1 MADGAG
7 SESAPSPEDMQ
18 EDVSYPSF
26 PTDMKD
32 AQEWL
37 LNVQSRMPEHMKE
50 MFLHSC
56 VHLNDEESAEFGE
69 VLIQYQGLFAKNNN
83 DLGCFTEMEH
93 SIDTG
98 DTPPVKQWM
107 RRTPLCFCDEEEAYL
122 KKMLDSKV
130 TQPSNS
136 EWASPSVLIQKK
148 DGSVCWTIDFHAI
161 NAVTWKDSFPLPLIE
176 ECLDALEGVQYMST
190 LDMNSGYF
198 QFAMA
203 LADRC
208 KTAFLTKYGLFEF
221 TQMAMGPCNA
231 PATFQRA
238 MQLVFRG
245 MLWKQ
250 VLTYLDDLDILG
262 KDYKDYL
269 GNLIWSFEHLGKY
282 NLKLKSCKCMFFRKE
297 VPFLGKLATAKGI
310 GVNPKKIGAIT

>member
-1 MADGAG
+1 
-7 SESAPSPEDMQ
+7 
-18 EDVSYPSF
+18 
-26 PTDMKD
+26 
-32 AQEWL
+32 
-37 LNVQSRMPEHMKE
+37 MPEHMKE

-69 VLIQYQGLFAKNNN
+69 VLIQYQGLFAKNDN

-98 DTPPVKQWM
+98 DTPPIKQRM
-107 RRTPLCFCDEEEAYL
+107 RRTPLCFHNEEEAYL

-130 TQPSNS
+130 IQPSNS
-136 EWASPSVLIQKK
+136 EWASPSVLIGKK
-148 DGSVCWTIDFHAI
+148 DGSISWTIDFHAI

-176 ECLDALEGVQYMST
+176 ECLDALEGAQYMGT

-221 TQMAMGPCNA
+221 TRMAMGLCNA

-238 MQLVFRG
+238 MLCC
-245 MLWKQ
+245 
-250 VLTYLDDLDILG
+250 
-262 KDYKDYL
+262 
-269 GNLIWSFEHLGKY
+269 GNRS
-282 NLKLKSCKCMFFRKE
+282 
-297 VPFLGKLATAKGI
+297 
-310 GVNPKKIGAIT
+310 